1 MYRSMI
7 NINHHFKINL
17 YNLKSFLFICFISF
31 SIYGEA
37 QVNWTNDG
45 DSYFKLE
52 KNQLI
57 TYTLPDKV
65 LKTVIS
71 KEQLTPV
78 GKSKPLE
85 VAHFSFSSD
94 QQKVLLFTNTKRVW
108 RLNTKGDYW
117 VFNFKTNSLTQ
128 LGKGL
133 PPSSLMFAKFSPDGN
148 TFAYVSDNNL
158 YSEDYESGKIQPLT
172 SNGTVAIINGTF
184 DWAYEE
190 EFACR
195 DGFRWSPDSKS
206 IAYWQIDASAIKKF
220 YMINNTDSIYSQ
232 LVPLE
237 YPKVGETPSACKVGV
252 VDISDIKTTWMNI
265 PGDASQHYL
274 VRMEFIPGTNNLL
287 IQQLNRKQN
296 NSKLFLVNAINGS
309 AKVIQEESDEA
320 WVDLFQTGNPYKID
334 YTNNFNFMNES
345 KCILWASEK
354 DGWRHLYQV
363 SLEGKPEVLITKGDY
378 DVIDLKYINQ
388 KEGYV
393 YYLASPANATQKYLY
408 RTKLNGKG
416 KSELLSPESLMGSH
430 DYSFSSNGTYAEHT
444 FSNYFTPPTK
454 EFITVANQKSLTEG
468 ESIVNNLKNL
478 EKKSNTEFFTITTT
492 DNIQMDG
499 WMVKP
504 SNFDPKKKYPV
515 VFYVYSEPAGTTV
528 TDTYG
533 ADQNGLYMGDMAEDG
548 YIYISLDNRGTPAPK
563 GREWRKS
570 IYRKIGVININDQAM
585 AAKEILKWDF
595 IDPERVAVWGWSGG
609 GSATLNLMF
618 QHPEIYKTGIAIAAV
633 ANQLTYDNIYQERY
647 MGLPQEN
654 KEDFIAGSPITYAK
668 NLTGNLLYIHGTGD
682 DNVHYQNAD
691 MLLNELIKY
700 NKQFQFMPYPNRSH
714 GIYEGAGTSLHL
726 ATLYTN
732 YLKMHCPPGGR

>member
-7 NINHHFKINL
+7 NINHYLKFNL
-17 YNLKSFLFICFISF
+17 YQLKSFLFICFISF

-52 KNQLI
+52 KNQLL

-65 LKTVIS
+65 VKTVIS
-71 KEQLTPV
+71 KEQLTPI

-85 VAHFSFSSD
+85 VAHFSFSLD

-148 TFAYVSDNNL
+148 TLAYVSDNNL

-378 DVIDLKYINQ
+378 DVIDLKYINH

-408 RTKLNGKG
+408 RTKINGKG
-416 KSELLSPESLMGSH
+416 KSELLSPEGLKGSH

-444 FSNYFTPPTK
+444 FSNYFTPSTK
-454 EFITVANQKSLTEG
+454 EFITVTNQKSLTEG
-468 ESIVNNLKNL
+468 ESIVNNLKKPR
-478 EKKSNTEFFTITTT
+478 EK
-492 DNIQMDG
+492 
-499 WMVKP
+499 VK
-504 SNFDPKKKYPV
+504 
-515 VFYVYSEPAGTTV
+515 
-528 TDTYG
+528 
-533 ADQNGLYMGDMAEDG
+533 
-548 YIYISLDNRGTPAPK
+548 
-563 GREWRKS
+563 
-570 IYRKIGVININDQAM
+570 YRIFHHNN
-585 AAKEILKWDF
+585 
-595 IDPERVAVWGWSGG
+595 
-609 GSATLNLMF
+609 
-618 QHPEIYKTGIAIAAV
+618 H
-633 ANQLTYDNIYQERY
+633 
-647 MGLPQEN
+647 
-654 KEDFIAGSPITYAK
+654 
-668 NLTGNLLYIHGTGD
+668 
-682 DNVHYQNAD
+682 
-691 MLLNELIKY
+691 
-700 NKQFQFMPYPNRSH
+700 
-714 GIYEGAGTSLHL
+714 
-726 ATLYTN
+726 
-732 YLKMHCPPGGR
+732 

>member
-7 NINHHFKINL
+7 NINHYLKFNL
-17 YNLKSFLFICFISF
+17 YQLKSFLFICFISF

-148 TFAYVSDNNL
+148 TLAYVSDNNL

-232 LVPLE
+232 LIPLE
-237 YPKVGETPSACKVGV
+237 YPKVGETPSACRVGV
-252 VDISDIKTTWMNI
+252 VHISDIKTTWMNI

>member
-1 MYRSMI
+1 MI
-7 NINHHFKINL
+7 NINHQFKINL
-17 YNLKSFLFICFISF
+17 YILKFFLFICFISLSF
-31 SIYGEA
+31 YGEA

-52 KNQLI
+52 KNQLL

-65 LKTVIS
+65 VKTVIS

-108 RLNTKGDYW
+108 RLNTKGGYW

-133 PPSSLMFAKFSPDGN
+133 SPSSLMFAKFSPDGN
-148 TFAYVSDNNL
+148 TLAYVSDNNL

-378 DVIDLKYINQ
+378 DVIDLKYINH

-408 RTKLNGKG
+408 RTKINGKG
-416 KSELLSPESLMGSH
+416 KSELLSPEGLKGSH

-444 FSNYFTPPTK
+444 FSNYFTPSTK
-454 EFITVANQKSLTEG
+454 EFITVTNQKSLTEG

-732 YLKMHCPPGGR
+732 YLKLHCPPGGK